1 MAARVGCKGKKPG
14 WTVLPISARTAAL
27 ALSLFIWSVVERS
40 ACAGFASYLDEQNP
54 ASDTVTDVAANA
66 ASLRFFEQKIRPVL
80 VTHCYECHSSA
91 AADVGGALLLDT
103 REGIRRGGERGPA
116 VVPGD
121 PAHSLLLTAV
131 RGTIDSLQMPPDER
145 LSDEIV
151 RDFEIWIREGAVDP
165 REGDLQV
172 VTSASVTAEQGRAHW
187 AYRAPVRPSVP
198 QTATSPWPLSDI
210 DRFVLAAQQR
220 SGLQPVSDADWLTL
234 LRRLSFDLTGLPPTE
249 TEIDAMRGGDFEQ
262 AWNAAVDRLLDSP
275 HFGEKWAR
283 HWLDVARYAESTGGT
298 VNFFYPHAWR
308 YRDYVIDAFNA
319 DMPFDQFIREQLA
332 GDLLPAST
340 STEQARQ
347 MIATGFLALGTRT
360 LNERD
365 GLKHELD
372 LADEQINITTQA
384 FLGVTLACARCHDH
398 KFDPFSQADYYAMAG
413 IFRSTETCYG
423 TVRFIN
429 AQRPSELISLPSD
442 AGLQAAVKPLTAADR
457 NRIEAEIQQVQERAQ
472 ALDNPTQRFLTL
484 GRISLLR
491 AELEPY
497 EPDGSPQLLAMGVRD
512 KPVREFFRPRRFGNG
527 SFGQGA
533 NRFSSNGSRTIAD
546 SPVFARGEPESPQDQ
561 TVARGIP
568 ELFADQC
575 SPIARGSSG
584 RLELADW
591 IASSENPLTARV
603 MVNRVWLQLF
613 GRGLVPTA
621 DDFGLAGQQPTHP
634 ELLDHLA
641 LQFVDQHWSIKQL
654 IRSIVTSRV
663 YRLSATMQ
671 QEAFEADPD
680 NKLCWRM
687 TPRRLDAESLRDAM
701 LAVSGLLDADRP
713 LGSIVA
719 ERGEGPVDRFGGL
732 PVARLVNDSGDNH
745 RSIYLPVIRDNLPES
760 MALFD
765 AADPSL
771 VTAVRQPT
779 TVPAQGLYLLN
790 SEFLLRVSDALAES
804 LLQLEDPDDRVQ
816 AAFVRITGD
825 LPDPT
830 EQQAAAEFL
839 QSYRNTP
846 AGFASRFRSAPELDR
861 WSALCQALLS
871 SAEFQ
876 FRR

>member
-1 MAARVGCKGKKPG
+1 ME
-14 WTVLPISARTAAL
+14 WTVFPISARAAAL
-27 ALSLFIWSVVERS
+27 VLAFPLYIWTGAGWS
-40 ACAGFASYLDEQNP
+40 ATAGMAAIADEQN
-54 ASDTVTDVAANA
+54 AARDPVPDSA
-66 ASLRFFEQKIRPVL
+66 ADAVSLRFFEQKIRPVL
-80 VTHCYECHSSA
+80 VTHCYECHSA
-91 AADVGGALLLDT
+91 TATDVGGDLLLDT
-103 REGIRRGGERGPA
+103 RAGIRRGGERGPA
-116 VVPGD
+116 VIPGD

-131 RGTIDSLQMPPDER
+131 RGTVDSLQMPPEDR
-145 LSDEIV
+145 LSDDIV
-151 RDFEIWIREGAVDP
+151 RDFETWIRDGAVDP
-165 REGDLQV
+165 RDGDSQLP
-172 VTSASVTAEQGRAHW
+172 TTASVTTEQGRAHW

-198 QTATSPWPLSDI
+198 QTATSSWPLSDI
-210 DRFVLAAQQR
+210 DRFVLAAQHR

-234 LRRLSFDLTGLPPTE
+234 LRRLSFDLTGLPPAE
-249 TEIDAMRGGDFEQ
+249 SDIDAMRGGDFEQ

-275 HFGEKWAR
+275 RFGEKWAR
-283 HWLDVARYAESTGGT
+283 HWLDAARYAESTGGT

-319 DMPFDQFIREQLA
+319 DMPYDQFIREQLA

-347 MIATGFLALGTRT
+347 LIATGFLALGTRT
-360 LNERD
+360 LNERN

-429 AQRPSELISLPSD
+429 AQRPSELIRLPRD
-442 AGLQAAVKPLTAADR
+442 AGVQAAVRPLTAADR
-457 NRIEAEIQQVQERAQ
+457 SRIETQIQQVQERAQ
-472 ALDNPTQRFLTL
+472 ELDNPTQRFLTL

-497 EPDGSPQLLAMGVRD
+497 ESDGSPQLLAMGVRD
-512 KPVREFFRPRRFGNG
+512 KPAREFFRPRQFGNG

-533 NRFSSNGSRTIAD
+533 NRFTSNGSRTIAD
-546 SPVFARGEPESPQDQ
+546 SPVFVRGEPDAPQDQ
-561 TVARGIP
+561 AVARGLP
-568 ELFADQC
+568 ELFADQF

-591 IASSENPLTARV
+591 IASSGNPLTARV
-603 MVNRVWLQLF
+603 VVNRVWLQLF

-621 DDFGLAGQQPTHP
+621 DDFGIAGQPPTHP

-654 IRSIVTSRV
+654 IRNIVTSRV
-663 YRLSATMQ
+663 YRLSARMQ
-671 QEAFEADPD
+671 QEAFAVDPD
-680 NKLCWRM
+680 NTLYWRM

-701 LAVSGLLDADRP
+701 LAVSGLLDTDRP
-713 LGSIVA
+713 LGSMVA
-719 ERGEGPVDRFGGL
+719 ERGEGPVDQFGGL
-732 PVARLVNDSGDNH
+732 PIARLVNDSGDNH

-771 VTAVRQPT
+771 ATAVRQPT

-804 LLQLEDPDDRVQ
+804 LLQLDEPDQRVQ
-816 AAFVRITGD
+816 EAFIRITGD
-825 LPDPT
+825 LPDPG
-830 EQQAAAEFL
+830 ERQAAEEFL
-839 QSYRNTP
+839 RSYTNTP
-846 AGFASRFRSAPELDR
+846 ARFASRFRTDPELDR
-861 WSALCQALLS
+861 WSALCQALLG